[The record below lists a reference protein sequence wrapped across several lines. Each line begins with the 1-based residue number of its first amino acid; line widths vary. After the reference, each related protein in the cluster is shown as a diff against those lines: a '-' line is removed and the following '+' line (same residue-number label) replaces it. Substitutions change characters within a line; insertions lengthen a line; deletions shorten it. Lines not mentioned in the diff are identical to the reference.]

1 MQNGTETTLTT
12 VPVRLNVNLKAETLD
27 QLENKKKNWHMTSFQ
42 YRIDELRNQLKDMAL
57 VGNAAARL
65 HKDGS
70 QGATITVEQLIE
82 NLLTKVQA
90 VKIRHGEVNVRD
102 YANESLYRSLV
113 SDSLDACRYARSI
126 LQLWLDDTSKR
137 IEWCGDYPL
146 LFGHRLLVSYL
157 KLKIATSK
165 TDDEITKHAKA
176 LCKVRLSHVCLPI
189 PTPTNTNAPQTNN
202 IACLPSVW
210 LVRKCVCYIEL
221 HCSNNV
227 LHALFTAFCAFGSAI
242 FDSFGFADRF
252 SCLNLPYFSIH
263 FSLLC
268 TRLVLH
274 FDHSAGARPD
284 VQRRS
289 QRTQ

>member
-1 MQNGTETTLTT
+1 MAHQLDCGCGPL
-12 VPVRLNVNLKAETLD
+12 PGRL
-27 QLENKKKNWHMTSFQ
+27 
-42 YRIDELRNQLKDMAL
+42 
-57 VGNAAARL
+57 AAPQPGAQMHTRRAR
-65 HKDGS
+65 
-70 QGATITVEQLIE
+70 
-82 NLLTKVQA
+82 
-90 VKIRHGEVNVRD
+90 
-102 YANESLYRSLV
+102 
-113 SDSLDACRYARSI
+113 AR
-126 LQLWLDDTSKR
+126 QVCWR

-146 LFGHRLLVSYL
+146 VFGHHLLVSYL

-165 TDDEITKHAKA
+165 PHDECTKHAKA